1 MWVLLQVQNLGLLGM
16 MQVCS
21 SPQMAKA
28 ITQLTFIKE
37 LGEFE
42 RELPKVTIANKWDSY
57 YQIYA

>member
-1 MWVLLQVQNLGLLGM
+1 M

-28 ITQLTFIKE
+28 ITQLPFIKE

-42 RELPKVTIANKWDSY
+42 RELPEVTIAYVWTAI
-57 YQIYA
+57 QIYT